1 MAVRKTINLSSMET
15 FNLRSIKSLVL
26 PQSNSAKGDNG
37 QVTIVAGSAL
47 FHGAP
52 LLALTTAS
60 RFVDMVYFSSPEKS
74 VGEVAG
80 RLKSKLFSF
89 IWTPWSDLEH
99 YIKKSDVILI
109 GPGLMRFRSEGA
121 TEEERLSCDEACR
134 ETTRIT
140 KKLLTSFPDKKWVI
154 DGGSLQT
161 METSWIP
168 KGSILTPNKREYKR
182 LFGDMDVASAAKK
195 FDCTIVYKMPETIV
209 CSPDK
214 CIKVGG
220 GNAGLTKGG
229 TGDVQAGLT
238 AALFAKNDAFL
249 AAASASS
256 IVKNAAD
263 ELYKKV
269 GIAYNA
275 DDLSREI
282 PLFFP
287 QFLR

>member
-1 MAVRKTINLSSMET
+1 MEI
-15 FNLRSIKSLVL
+15 FNSKLLKNLVL
-26 PQSNSAKGDNG
+26 PEDHSSKGENG
-37 QVTIVAGSAL
+37 QITIIAGSAL

-60 RFVDMVYFSSPEKS
+60 RFADMVYFASPEKS
-74 VGEVAG
+74 VGEVAD
-80 RLKSKLFSF
+80 RIKSKLFSF
-89 IWTPWSDLEH
+89 IWTPWNDLEY
-99 YIKKSDVILI
+99 YIKKSDAILI
-109 GPGLMRFRSEGA
+109 GPGFMRFRSEGA

-154 DGGSLQT
+154 DGGSLQV

-168 KGSILTPNKREYKR
+168 KGSILTPNVREYKR
-182 LFGDMDVASAAKK
+182 LFGNMDPQLAASK
-195 FDCTIVYKMPETIV
+195 FGCTIVYKLPETIV
-209 CSPDK
+209 CSPEK
-214 CIKVGG
+214 CIKVVG

-249 AAASASS
+249 SAASASF
-256 IVKNAAD
+256 IVKMASD
-263 ELYKKV
+263 KLSEKV
-269 GIAYNA
+269 GTAYNA
-275 DDLSREI
+275 DDLAGEI

-287 QFLR
+287 QLLR